1 MLPVNAI
8 PPLIPGTVSAPAQS
22 RKRLPFG
29 FGMRFFIGLL
39 LGLLWLVPAWWSPN
53 LIAGMF
59 LWDAFM
65 VVAWLVDLRRLPV
78 PSELEVRRVW
88 KSPLLLGRGNSVSVG
103 LRNSSAI
110 PIRASV
116 IDEVPGALR
125 EEFPTLDLTVSPRW
139 GGSPTRPRRPEA
151 SATYSVLPSRRGDS
165 IVGRLFL
172 RYQTPLG
179 IAERWAVADLSQSV
193 RVLPDLEQAKRHAL
207 FLIRSRQVEME
218 KRRRR
223 QRGAGREFETL
234 RGYREGDEPRDIC
247 WPATARRHQL
257 MTRVYQVERSQTVWI
272 VVDAGRL
279 LRAQVQPK
287 EAGDGQRGIIA
298 TKLDYAVDAA
308 LSLAQVASQSG
319 DQVALLA
326 YGRGLQQSV
335 GVGRGPRHV
344 RKILD
349 SLALVHGE
357 AVEAN
362 HALAARVLLE
372 TQSRR
377 SLIVWITDFAETPM
391 TPEVIEYATRMTQRH
406 VVVFAAMSQP
416 DLFAVAAGIPQDE
429 REMFR
434 QTAAL
439 EVVERRELLLR
450 RLRQR
455 GVLAIDLAP
464 GELASALVNKY
475 LEVKDRSLI

>member
-1 MLPVNAI
+1 VT
-8 PPLIPGTVSAPAQS
+8 PPLIPPAVTAQARS

-29 FGMRFFIGLL
+29 FGFRFFIGLL
-39 LGLLWLVPAWWSPN
+39 LGLLWVVPAWWSPK
-53 LIAGMF
+53 LIAAMF
-59 LWDAFM
+59 LWDAF
-65 VVAWLVDLRRLPV
+65 VLAAWFIDLRRLPL
-78 PSELEVRRVW
+78 PRLLEARRVW
-88 KSPLLLGRGNSVSVG
+88 KSPLSFGRGSSASID
-103 LRNSSAI
+103 LRNSSGV

-116 IDEVPGALR
+116 IDETPLALR
-125 EEFPTLDLTVSPRW
+125 ETPPELDLAAGPGRT
-139 GGSPTRPRRPEA
+139 A
-151 SATYSVLPSRRGDS
+151 SAEYSILPARRGDS

-172 RYQTPLG
+172 RYQTSLG

-193 RVLPDLEQAKRHAL
+193 RVLPDMEQAKRHAL
-207 FLIRSRQVEME
+207 FLIRSRQMEME

-247 WPATARRHQL
+247 WTATARRHQL
-257 MTRVYQVERSQTVWI
+257 MTRVYQAERSQTVWI

-279 LRAQVQPK
+279 LRAQIDDVQR
-287 EAGDGQRGIIA
+287 AIRA
-298 TKLDYAVDAA
+298 TKLDYGVDAA

-326 YGRGLQQSV
+326 YGRSVQQLV
-335 GVGRGPRHV
+335 GAGRGPRHL
-344 RKILD
+344 RTILD
-349 SLALVHGE
+349 SLALVRGE
-357 AVEAN
+357 AAEAN
-362 HALAARVLLE
+362 HGLAARVLLE

-416 DLFAVAAGIPQDE
+416 DLFAVAAGVPE
-429 REMFR
+429 NEEEMFR
-434 QTAAL
+434 HTAAL
-439 EVVERRELLLR
+439 EVVERRDLLLR

-455 GVLAIDLAP
+455 GVLAVDLAP
-464 GELASALVNKY
+464 GDLASALVNKY

>member
-1 MLPVNAI
+1 MT
-8 PPLIPGTVSAPAQS
+8 PPLIPLTVAAQAES

-29 FGMRFFIGLL
+29 FGSRFFIALL
-39 LGLLWLVPAWWSPN
+39 LGLIWLVPAWWSPK
-53 LIAGMF
+53 LIAAMF
-59 LWDAFM
+59 LWDAF
-65 VVAWLVDLRRLPV
+65 VLLAWFIDLRRLPL
-78 PSELEVRRVW
+78 PQLLEARRIW
-88 KSPLLLGRGNSVSVG
+88 KSPLSFGHSNSATID
-103 LRNSSAI
+103 LRNSSGI

-116 IDEVPGALR
+116 IDETPLALR
-125 EEFPTLDLTVSPRW
+125 ETPPALSLAVRPGRTALD
-139 GGSPTRPRRPEA
+139 E
-151 SATYSVLPSRRGDS
+151 YSILPVRRGDS
-165 IVGRLFL
+165 TVGRIFL
-172 RYQTPLG
+172 RYQTSLG

-207 FLIRSRQVEME
+207 YLIRSRQIEME

-223 QRGAGREFETL
+223 QRGGGREFETL

-247 WPATARRHQL
+247 WTATARRHQL
-257 MTRVYQVERSQTVWI
+257 MTRVYQAERSQTVWI

-279 LRAQVQPK
+279 LRAQV
-287 EAGDGQRGIIA
+287 EDTDRGIRA
-298 TKLDYAVDAA
+298 TKLDYGVDAA
-308 LSLAQVASQSG
+308 LSLAQVAAQSG

-326 YGRGLQQSV
+326 YGRSIQQLV
-335 GVGRGPRHV
+335 GAGRGPRHI
-344 RKILD
+344 RKLLD

-357 AVEAN
+357 AAEAN

-372 TQSRR
+372 AQSRR
-377 SLIVWITDFAETPM
+377 SLIVWITDFAETAM

-416 DLFAVAAGIPQDE
+416 DLFAVAAGVPE
-429 REMFR
+429 TEVEMFR
-434 QTAAL
+434 HTAAL

-464 GELASALVNKY
+464 GDLASALVNKY
-475 LEVKDRSLI
+475 LEVKDRSLL